1 MTIEWVL
8 GVVAALFGG
17 LNIFQIIFWK
27 TERQKHQAEASS
39 AEADARQ
46 KSIDLQQDHY
56 DFLQAKLGEWE
67 KQYYDVVAKLQET
80 MQEKAQMATQI
91 SELKAEVEKQNRQI
105 SELKKEIETLSSKF
119 AKAPSKKAPVKKAPA
134 EKTASK

>member
-8 GVVAALFGG
+8 GLVAALFGG

-27 TERQKHQAEASS
+27 AEKQKHQAEAFS

-56 DFLQAKLGEWE
+56 DFLQQKLSEWE
-67 KQYYDVVAKLQET
+67 KQYYDVVEKLQDT
-80 MQEKAQMATQI
+80 LKEKAEMARQI

-119 AKAPSKKAPVKKAPA
+119 AKAPAKKATSKKSAAK
-134 EKTASK
+134 